1 MARGHVAPLEASI
14 DIAAPPAAV
23 WAVVS
28 DQRRMNE
35 WSPETW
41 KQKFFGNPVTKGT
54 VSVNLNKRKGF
65 VWPTLSRVTE
75 FEPERRLAFRV
86 VGPGA
91 TWSYTLEPTDAGT
104 RVVERRELV
113 KNRRTLASLATA
125 ATALGGI
132 ESHDAELLDGMRQT
146 LERIKAEVE
155 RTA

>member
-1 MARGHVAPLEASI
+1 MARGYVAPLEAAV

-41 KQKFFGNPVTKGT
+41 KQKFFGYPVREGT

-65 VWPTLSRVTE
+65 VWPTLSKVTA
-75 FEPERRLAFRV
+75 FVPERHLAFRV

-91 TWSYTLEPTDAGT
+91 VWSYTLEPTETGT
-104 RVVERRELV
+104 RLVERRELL
-113 KNRRTLASLATA
+113 KNRRTFASLVTA
-125 ATALGGI
+125 STALGGI
-132 ESHDAELLDGMRQT
+132 ESHDAELVAGMEQT
-146 LERIKAEVE
+146 LARIKAEVE
-155 RTA
+155 QA